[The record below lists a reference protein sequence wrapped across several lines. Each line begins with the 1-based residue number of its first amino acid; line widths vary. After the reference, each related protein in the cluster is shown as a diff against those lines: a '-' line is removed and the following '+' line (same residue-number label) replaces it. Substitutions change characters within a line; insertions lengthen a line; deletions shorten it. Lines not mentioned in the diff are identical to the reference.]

1 MTSELLSD
9 NNQLHRDETTHNSIA
24 LHLKQYR
31 QLNNEVEGGDVKQ
44 QKLGCQNR
52 DGREGREAG
61 GWWRGGVEGG
71 RINEV
76 TT

>member
-1 MTSELLSD
+1 MTSEVLSD
-9 NNQLHRDETTHNSIA
+9 NNQLHRDETTHNSIV

-52 DGREGREAG
+52 DGREGG
-61 GWWRGGVEGG
+61 GEGG
-71 RINEV
+71 GDASIR
-76 TT
+76 